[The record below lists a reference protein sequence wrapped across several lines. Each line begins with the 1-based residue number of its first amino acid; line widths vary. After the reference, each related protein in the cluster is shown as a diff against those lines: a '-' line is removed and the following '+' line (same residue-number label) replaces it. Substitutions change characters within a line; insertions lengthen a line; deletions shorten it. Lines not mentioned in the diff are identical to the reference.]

1 MHDTVKA
8 LKGLQAI
15 DRDLYAV
22 QRELKRLPAE
32 LQAREGSLRAQQ
44 GEIDSRRAV
53 LHELQKRI
61 REIEDHTT
69 LQRQRQR
76 KVEAEAMKSRGDVA
90 MIAAFQHQAQSLKRE
105 IAEEEDEGILL
116 VGQAEE
122 QEEVVVALEERLTGE
137 KTTFAELHKN
147 ITVELKDAKVREAA
161 LLERRQGCCAT
172 DVDAASLRLYER
184 LLEAREGDALAEL
197 DGRVCQSCFME
208 LRPNQL
214 VLLAQGRDLV
224 QCPNCD
230 RIVVPRS

>member
-32 LQAREGSLRAQQ
+32 LQARETSLRTQQ
-44 GEIDSRRAV
+44 AEIDSRRVV
-53 LHELQKRI
+53 LRDLQTRI

-90 MIAAFQHQAQSLKRE
+90 MIAAFQHQARTLKHE
-105 IAEEEDEGILL
+105 IAEEEDEGLIL

-122 QEEVVVALEERLTGE
+122 QESAVVELEARLAAE
-137 KTTFAELHKN
+137 SATFTELRKN
-147 ITVELKDAKVREAA
+147 IAIELEDAKVREAA
-161 LLERRQGCCAT
+161 LLERRRGCCSK
-172 DVDAASLRLYER
+172 DVDAVSLRLYER
-184 LLEAREGDALAEL
+184 LLEARQGDALAEL
-197 DGRVCQSCFME
+197 DGKVCQSCFME

-214 VLLAQGRDLV
+214 VQLAQGRTLV

-230 RIVVPRS
+230 RIVVPR